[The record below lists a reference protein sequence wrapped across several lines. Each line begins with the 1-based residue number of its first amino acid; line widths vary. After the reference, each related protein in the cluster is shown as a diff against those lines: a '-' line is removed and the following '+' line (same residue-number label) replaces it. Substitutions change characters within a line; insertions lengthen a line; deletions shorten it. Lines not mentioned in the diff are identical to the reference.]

1 MVPQTRDG
9 LIDRMLAAGVLPD
22 ALVRIGIR
30 RAIAARLRGERARFD
45 LDEYVRMLAASPLA
59 IDTAA
64 ANDQHYEVPTSF
76 FRLVLGSHMK
86 YSCAFWPSGVST
98 LDDAER
104 AMLELS
110 CQRAQLANGQRILEL
125 GCGWGSLTLFAAE
138 RFPESSIVA
147 VSNSASQ
154 KDWINRVAAERGLRN
169 IEVRTSDMRTFD
181 PVAKFDRVV
190 SIEMFEHM
198 RNYKELLR
206 RIAGWLER
214 HGLLFVHVFSHSQLA
229 YLFEDNGPSDWMA
242 RHFFTGG
249 QMPSHD
255 LLPQFQNDVRLI
267 ESWMFDGTHYQR
279 TAEAW
284 LAKLDRHVD
293 EVRPIFAETYGRDN
307 ATRFL
312 AYWRTFFMACAEVWG
327 YREGREWGV
336 SHFLFGRQ

>member
-9 LIDRMLAAGVLPD
+9 LIDRLLAAGVLPD

-30 RAIAARLRGERARFD
+30 RAIAGRLADERARFN
-45 LDEYVRMLAASPLA
+45 LDAYVRMLEASPVA

-64 ANDQHYEVPTSF
+64 ANDQHYEVPTSY

-86 YSCAFWPSGVST
+86 YSCAFWPSGVTT

-110 CQRAQLANGQRILEL
+110 CERAQLANGQRILEL
-125 GCGWGSLTLFAAE
+125 GCGWGSMTLFAAA
-138 RFPESSIVA
+138 RFPEASIVA
-147 VSNSASQ
+147 VSNSATQ
-154 KDWINRVAAERGLRN
+154 KQWIDQVAAERGLRN
-169 IEVRTSDMRTFD
+169 VEVRTADMRIFD
-181 PVAKFDRVV
+181 PAESFDRVV

-206 RIAGWLER
+206 RIAGWLDR
-214 HGLLFVHVFSHSQLA
+214 DGLLFVHVFSHAQLA

-255 LLPQFQNDVRLI
+255 LLPQFQGDLHLA

-284 LAKLDRHVD
+284 LANLDRNIGGVK
-293 EVRPIFAETYGRDN
+293 PIFAGTYGRDN
-307 ATRFL
+307 ATHFL

-327 YREGREWGV
+327 YRGGSEWGV
-336 SHFLFGRQ
+336 SHYLFGRN